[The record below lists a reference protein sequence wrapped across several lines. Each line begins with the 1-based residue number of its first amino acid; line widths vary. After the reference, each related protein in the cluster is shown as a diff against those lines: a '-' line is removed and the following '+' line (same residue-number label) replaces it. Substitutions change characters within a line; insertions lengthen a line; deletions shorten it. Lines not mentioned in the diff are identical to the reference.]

1 VLKQTD
7 TVLEEILRQLHA
19 PHPDPLP
26 ASGARGKWGK
36 SVARLEDD
44 ALLRGRGRFVD
55 DIRLPG
61 MLHAAFVRSPHGHAA
76 IRSIDKTAA
85 LAHSGVHAVFILAD
99 LMPHLRTERLVV
111 GLPSKSYLQDQN
123 RPALAGD
130 EVVHV
135 GEPVAI
141 VVADNRY
148 IAEDA
153 AALVDV
159 AYELLPAASDCRAAL
174 ADGAPKVHRNAPHN
188 LLAEFDMG
196 YGDIDGAFARA
207 AHVFRES
214 IRQHRGGGHSIECR
228 GAVAVHDAMED
239 RLTLWSS
246 TQMPHQ
252 AQRLLC
258 DMLGRDEN
266 RVRVVTP
273 DVGGGFGPKLV
284 FYPEDVVTAL
294 AALLV
299 GRPVK
304 WIEDR
309 REHFVAT
316 TQERD
321 QYWEVEIAVDGNARI
336 LGIRGDLIHDHGAY
350 TARGVNLPHNSAE
363 TVTLQYEVPA
373 YHMNIRVALTNK
385 VPVTPVRGA
394 GHPQGTFVME
404 RLLDRVALELGLDR
418 AEVRRRNLIPAHKMP
433 YTTQLKARGGMPVI
447 LDSGDYPHCQQDALA
462 RAGWDEF
469 RERQE
474 AARAAGRYLG
484 IGMANFCKGTG
495 RGPFEAVTVRIGPSG
510 KVHVYSGAAAM
521 GQGTKTMLAQIVAEQ
536 LGGALENVTVTT
548 GDTAAIS
555 MGLGG
560 SNSRQTVVAGSSA
573 HVAALKV
580 REKALRIAGH
590 MLEASALDL
599 EIDGDQIHVK
609 GVPDMKVSL
618 GTVAR
623 AVAGTAG
630 FTLPGGVTPGLEA
643 TEHVVIDD
651 MTHANGTAVV
661 EVEVDIETG
670 AVEIRKFVALHD
682 CGRLINPM
690 LVDGQIL
697 GGTAHG
703 IGNALY
709 EWMGYDDDAQPLT
722 TNLGEYLLVSTT
734 EMPHVEIVH
743 HESPTPLNPLG
754 VKGIGECGVIPVA
767 AAIVSA
773 IENALTPFGVHIA
786 QTPISPVQIIAL
798 IEQGRVRVKELLPP

>member
-1 VLKQTD
+1 MNAKVC
-7 TVLEEILRQLHA
+7 
-19 PHPDPLP
+19 
-26 ASGARGKWGK
+26 GKRVG
-36 SVARLEDD
+36 RLEDHD
-44 ALLRGRGRFVD
+44 LLRGLGRFID

-61 MLHAAFVRSPHGHAA
+61 MLEAAFVRSPHGHAA
-76 IRSIDKTAA
+76 VRGVDKTAA
-85 LAHSGVHAVFILAD
+85 LAYPGVHAVYTLRD
-99 LMPHLRTERLVV
+99 LLPHLRTERLVV
-111 GLPSKSYLQDQN
+111 GLPSKSYRQERN

-141 VVADNRY
+141 VIAGNRY

-153 AALVDV
+153 AALVSVD
-159 AYELLPAASDCRAAL
+159 YDPLPAVSDCRAAL
-174 ADGAPKVHRNAPHN
+174 ADGAPKVHRDAPHN

-196 YGDIDGAFARA
+196 YGDAGGAFARA

-214 IRQHRGGGHSIECR
+214 IWQHRGGSHSIECR
-228 GAVAVHDAMED
+228 GAVAVHDPLED

-246 TQMPHQ
+246 TQMPHA

-266 RVRVVTP
+266 QVRVVTP

-294 AALLV
+294 AALMLA
-299 GRPVK
+299 RPVK

-309 REHFVAT
+309 REHFVAS

-321 QYWEVEIAVDGNARI
+321 QYWDVEIAVDARAHI
-336 LGIRGDLIHDHGAY
+336 LGIRGALIHDHGAY
-350 TARGVNLPHNSAE
+350 TARGVNLPYNSVE

-373 YHMNIRVALTNK
+373 YRMNVRLALTNK

-404 RLLDRVALELGLDR
+404 RLLDRVARELGLDR

-433 YTTQLKARGGMPVI
+433 YTTQLKARGGMPVV
-447 LDSGDYPHCQQDALA
+447 LDSGDYPKCQQDALA
-462 RAGWDEF
+462 CAGWDEF
-469 RERQE
+469 RARQQT
-474 AARAAGRYLG
+474 ARAEGRHIG

-510 KVHVYSGAAAM
+510 RVHVYSGAAAM

-536 LGGALENVTVTT
+536 LGGALENVTITT
-548 GDTAAIS
+548 GDTAAVS

-560 SNSRQTVVAGSSA
+560 SNSRQTVIAGSSA

-580 REKALRIAGH
+580 REKALKIASH
-590 MLEASALDL
+590 LLEASELDLDL
-599 EIDGDQIHVK
+599 EGDQIHVK
-609 GVPDMKVSL
+609 GVPEMKVSL
-618 GTVAR
+618 GDIAR

-630 FTLPGGVTPGLEA
+630 FTLPAGVTPGLEA

-661 EVEVDIETG
+661 EVDVDIETG
-670 AVEIRKFVALHD
+670 AVRILKFVVVHD
-682 CGRLINPM
+682 CGRIINPM
-690 LVDGQIL
+690 IVDGQIL

-709 EWMGYDDDAQPLT
+709 EWMGYDDDAQPVT
-722 TNLGEYLLVSTT
+722 TNLGDYLLVTAT
-734 EMPHVEIVH
+734 EMPHIDVIH

-754 VKGIGECGVIPVA
+754 VKGIGECGVIPVP
-767 AAIVSA
+767 AAIMSA
-773 IENALTPFGVHIA
+773 IEDALTPFGVHIA
-786 QTPISPVQIIAL
+786 QAPISPAQLFAL
-798 IEQGRVRVKELLPP
+798 IEQGRARIGEGVKE